1 VKASDVIGRQIT
13 ARGGG
18 QVIGKVRDLV
28 IDQAGRVVIGIVLS
42 DAMFSGSR
50 VAPWKAVQAFGPD
63 SVVIDVAGSV
73 VKAVAAPEIK
83 AVLDKKT
90 RIKGLRLVTTQ
101 GKELG
106 KIVDIDFDET
116 TGDVRGYELSGGLF
130 SDAFS
135 GTPVVPTP
143 DSLELGKDVAF
154 VAPEVESTIV
164 PSGGLR
170 SALKRGDKA
179 MGPLA
184 GSAPVAPAPVVPA
197 FAEPAMPAPAPA
209 EPAMPASAPMDAGSD
224 PSPPPTSSSV

>member
-1 VKASDVIGRQIT
+1 MKASDVIGRQIT

-28 IDQAGRVVIGIVLS
+28 IDQVGREVIGIVLS

-50 VAPWKAVQAFGPD
+50 VASWKAVQAFGPD
-63 SVVIDVAGSV
+63 SVVIDVAGSE

-90 RIKGLRLVTTQ
+90 KIKGLRLVTTQ

-116 TGDVRGYELSGGLF
+116 TGEVSGYELSGGVF

-143 DSLELGKDVAF
+143 ESLELGKDVAF

-170 SALKRGDKA
+170 NALKRGDRA
-179 MGPLA
+179 TG
-184 GSAPVAPAPVVPA
+184 PVAGAPPVV
-197 FAEPAMPAPAPA
+197 PAPAPA
-209 EPAMPASAPMDAGSD
+209 EPAV
-224 PSPPPTSSSV
+224 PSPAPPVVEPDPGPPPPANSI